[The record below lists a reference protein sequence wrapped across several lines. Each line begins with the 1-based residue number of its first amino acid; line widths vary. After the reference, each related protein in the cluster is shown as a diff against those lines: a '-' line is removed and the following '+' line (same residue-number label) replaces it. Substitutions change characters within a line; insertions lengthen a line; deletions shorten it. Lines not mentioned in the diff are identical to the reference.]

1 VGRVPA
7 RDLPPSLQSAPVQT
21 PAPPADGLTVNMRRF
36 VLAASLLTFAG
47 GALIYGPSD
56 DTERWFAWDIEPPLT
71 AAFLGANFWATSLA
85 ALLAV
90 RQGSWERVRLV
101 IPAVGVLMPFTLAA
115 TLMHLDRFDFRS
127 GFGWSWLVAYGL
139 FPAFLA
145 PILAEQRLAWERP
158 PERRPFSFP
167 MALAL
172 SLLGFGLLAEG
183 TALFLDPAA
192 AARFWPWPLTPLTS
206 RAVAAWLLA
215 FGLAALH
222 ASWERDWLPYWPI
235 AVTYTAFG
243 VLQLLA
249 LARWG
254 EVVDWD
260 EVAGWIY
267 VGGVVAML
275 VLGALGVRA
284 VGRRPRRP
292 TGAAA
297 APAEPPPPE
306 PAPRGTS

>member
-1 VGRVPA
+1 M
-7 RDLPPSLQSAPVQT
+7 QT
-21 PAPPADGLTVNMRRF
+21 PAPGALTINVRRC
-36 VLAASLLTFAG
+36 VLSAGILTFVG

-56 DTERWFAWDIEPPLT
+56 DTETWFAWDIEPPLT

-85 ALLAV
+85 AFLAV
-90 RQGSWERVRLV
+90 RSGSWERVRLV

-127 GFGWSWLVAYGL
+127 GIGWAWLVAYGL

-145 PILAEQRLAWERP
+145 PILAEQRLAAERP
-158 PERRPFSFP
+158 PERRPFPFLR
-167 MALAL
+167 ALAL

-183 TALFLDPAA
+183 AALFLDPAA
-192 AARFWPWPLTPLTS
+192 ARFWPWSLTPLTS

-215 FGLAALH
+215 YGIAAPH
-222 ASWERDWLPYWPI
+222 AAWERDWLPCWPI
-235 AVTYTAFG
+235 AVTYTGFG
-243 VLQLLA
+243 VLQLGA

-254 EVVDWD
+254 EAVDWD

-275 VLGALGVRA
+275 VLGVLAVLTVARQPRA
-284 VGRRPRRP
+284 APSATGDASA
-292 TGAAA
+292 TGASATAA
-297 APAEPPPPE
+297 
-306 PAPRGTS
+306 